1 MSEGMSGEAEL
12 DRIVTIRRAT
22 ASGLVTG
29 FFMFF
34 LLGFLLGCGSGLG
47 DCLLTAYRR
56 GRIGVVD
63 SLGQYCLSFVRLN
76 LAELTKRLVRPRCGH
91 GGDEC
96 LNAPHFIQLSAT
108 ANSLRIESAF
118 FSFSLQSYLL
128 RATIHWN

>member
-1 MSEGMSGEAEL
+1 MSGGIRGEF
-12 DRIVTIRRAT
+12 DRVVTVGRTT
-22 ASGLVTG
+22 ASGLVIG
-29 FFMFF
+29 VFE
-34 LLGFLLGCGSGLG
+34 LLLTRLNLGCGSGLWA
-47 DCLLTAYRR
+47 CLLTAYRR

-128 RATIHWN
+128 RATPHCN